1 MTRQS
6 HRLAIR
12 PKLALEKLGAD
23 LRAARLRRRLSAAVV
38 AERARTSRP
47 TLQRIEKGDPNVS
60 IGLYCSVLNVY
71 GLIAGIEGLA
81 DLTADEVGRDLENAR
96 LPQAGRNR

>member
-6 HRLAIR
+6 HRLSLG
-12 PKLALEKLGAD
+12 PKMALEKLGAD

-47 TLQRIEKGDPNVS
+47 TLLRIEKGDPNVS
-60 IGLYCSVLNVY
+60 IGLYCSVLNVF
-71 GLIAGIEGLA
+71 GLIDGVSGLA
-81 DLTADEVGRDLENAR
+81 DLAVDAVGRDLENAR

>member
-1 MTRQS
+1 MTRQA
-6 HRLAIR
+6 HRLTLGS
-12 PKLALEKLGAD
+12 KKALEKLGAD

-71 GLIAGIEGLA
+71 GLLDPLKDLA
-81 DLTADEVGRDLENAR
+81 DLSVDSVGSELENAR
-96 LPQAGRNR
+96 LPRAGRNR

>member
-6 HRLAIR
+6 HRLSLG
-12 PKLALEKLGAD
+12 PKKALEKLGAD

-47 TLQRIEKGDPNVS
+47 TLLRIEKGDPNVS
-60 IGLYCSVLNVY
+60 IGLYCSVLNVF
-71 GLIAGIEGLA
+71 GLIDGVSGLA
-81 DLTADEVGRDLENAR
+81 DLAVDAVGRDLENAR

>member
-1 MTRQS
+1 MTRQT
-6 HRLAIR
+6 HRLALGST
-12 PKLALEKLGAD
+12 KVLQKLGAD

-60 IGLYCSVLNVY
+60 IGLYCSVLNVF
-71 GLIAGIEGLA
+71 GLIEGVGSLA
-81 DLTADEVGRDLENAR
+81 DLAVDKIGQDLENAR
-96 LPQAGRNR
+96 LPRTGRNR

>member
-1 MTRQS
+1 MTRHT
-6 HRLAIR
+6 HRLALGS
-12 PKLALEKLGAD
+12 KKALETLGAD

-71 GLIAGIEGLA
+71 GLVEGIGALASIA
-81 DLTADEVGRDLENAR
+81 ADEVGQDLDRAR
-96 LPQAGRNR
+96 LPKAGRNR